1 MALGVRPS
9 PKVQDKMARTNGSGG
24 FFSARD
30 DRTHST
36 RVSSVDGSFQK
47 RDQLFGKASMNK
59 TATNN
64 LFLQPIDNQH
74 VKDYI
79 APRGEL

>member
-9 PKVQDKMARTNGSGG
+9 PKVHDKMARTNGSGG

-47 RDQLFGKASMNK
+47 RD
-59 TATNN
+59 
-64 LFLQPIDNQH
+64 
-74 VKDYI
+74 
-79 APRGEL
+79 